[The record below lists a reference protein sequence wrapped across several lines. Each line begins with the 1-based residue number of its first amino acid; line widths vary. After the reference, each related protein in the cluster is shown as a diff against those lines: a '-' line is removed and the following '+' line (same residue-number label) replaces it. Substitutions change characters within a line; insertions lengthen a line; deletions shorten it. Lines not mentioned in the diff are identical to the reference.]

1 MKKNKRASPG
11 TIQDPIPMGNK
22 SYLQEWFKRMGFNH
36 PKGDSH
42 PGNHSDGWHSLAA
55 LLLAEIVCAAAQA
68 EDLTLAQEAKDWLMS
83 PAAELMFE
91 ECNINYKGL
100 STWLAAGCP
109 LPQDASVLDP
119 EARQPLDYRGI
130 TFGRLALEG
139 YDPIYPEDI
148 RDILNEISDSPF
160 FTDLNQ

>member
-11 TIQDPIPMGNK
+11 TTQDPIPMGNK

-55 LLLAEIVCAAAQA
+55 ILLAEIVCAAAQA
-68 EDLTLAQEAKDWLMS
+68 EDLTLAREAKDWLMS

-100 STWLAAGCP
+100 STWLDAGCP
-109 LPQDASVLDP
+109 LPENSSILTSKQKPSIDLPHISSYHLVIEGNERLLHAGIGSVLD
-119 EARQPLDYRGI
+119 ELSQ
-130 TFGRLALEG
+130 
-139 YDPIYPEDI
+139 
-148 RDILNEISDSPF
+148 DSE
-160 FTDLNQ
+160 NWQA